1 MYCPQCLV
9 LFDGKERC
17 PVCAGRKIREPLP
30 EDPCFLTETDPVF
43 GGMLRDVLAQN
54 GIPALSAS
62 TIGAGMAA
70 RAGSMFE
77 RIRFHVRCED
87 LERASGL
94 VRALFDAPI
103 VPDEAAGSGETS

>member
-1 MYCPQCLV
+1 MYC
-9 LFDGKERC
+9 ERC
-17 PVCAGRKIREPLP
+17 RRLFEGDVCPECRKDRHAREPRA

-103 VPDEAAGSGETS
+103 VPDETAGSGETS